1 MMIGVFAYKGRI
13 LLKTRQL
20 DRQFYY
26 QLLTLAAPILL
37 QNFIASS
44 LNMFDTL
51 MIGRLGENEVAAV
64 GVANQ
69 VFFLFNLIANG
80 AAAGC
85 SIFLSQFW
93 GGGDR
98 RSIHKVVGF
107 GLLMNLCIGLLF
119 TAAALAFPGPIVRL
133 FSDDEAV
140 VALGIDYLTLVALSY
155 AFTSV
160 SFLLAGAMRS
170 VGLAWPPMIISGGAV
185 LVNIALNWVFIFGH
199 FGAPAMG
206 VRGAA
211 LATLIAR
218 MIETAL
224 MLVFCFRPSSPLRG
238 RLRDTFSFTP
248 AFAGQVLMKTLPILL
263 NESFWAVGTMLYVR
277 AYGYIGTHAIAA
289 SQISNTVQNLFMVAC
304 FSLASS
310 SLVMIGNRIGGGRQ
324 DLAVVYSRR
333 FSWLALLVG
342 LILGATV
349 AISAPAI
356 LTLFNVSPQAA
367 DAAIAMLRIFSMVAP
382 IRVLNVV
389 LIVGVFRGGG
399 DAGFA
404 LAAEGVTM
412 WTIGVPLAF
421 LGAVTFQLPVEQV
434 VLLVTAE
441 EIVKCV
447 ISLIRLR
454 SNRWLHDVAG
464 QMKSQ
469 PEGE

>member
-1 MMIGVFAYKGRI
+1 M
-13 LLKTRQL
+13 
-20 DRQFYY
+20 
-26 QLLTLAAPILL
+26 L

-51 MIGRLGENEVAAV
+51 MIGQLGENEVAAV

-69 VFFLFNLIANG
+69 VFFLFNLVANG

-98 RSIHKVVGF
+98 RSVHKVVGL

-119 TAAALAFPGPIVRL
+119 TGAACAFPGPIIGL
-133 FSDDEAV
+133 FSDDQAV
-140 VALGIDYLTLVALSY
+140 ISLGIEYLLLAALSY

-170 VGLAWPPMIISGGAV
+170 VGKAWPPMIISAGAV
-185 LVNIALNWVFIFGH
+185 LVNIALNQVFIFGEL
-199 FGAPAMG
+199 GAPAMG

-218 MIETAL
+218 VVEMAL
-224 MLVFCFRPSSPLRG
+224 MLVFCFLPSSPLRG
-238 RLRDTFSFTP
+238 RLREYISFTP
-248 AFAGQVLMKTLPILL
+248 AFTGKVLLKTLPILL
-263 NESFWAVGTMLYVR
+263 NESCWAVGTMLYVR
-277 AYGYIGTHAIAA
+277 AYGHIGTHAIAA
-289 SQISNTVQNLFMVAC
+289 SQICNTVQNLFMVAC

-310 SLVMIGNRIGGGRQ
+310 SLVMIGNQIGAGRREQ
-324 DLAVVYSRR
+324 AVIYSRR
-333 FSWLALLVG
+333 FSKLALLVG
-342 LILGATV
+342 LILGIAV
-349 AISAPAI
+349 ALSAPAI
-356 LTLFNVSPQAA
+356 LTLFKVSEQAA
-367 DAAIAMLRIFSMVAP
+367 RAAVAMLRIFSLIAP

-399 DAGFA
+399 DAGFS
-404 LAAEGVTM
+404 LAAEGITM

-421 LGAVTFQLPVEQV
+421 LGAVTLRLPVEQV
-434 VLLVTAE
+434 VLLITLE

-447 ISLIRLR
+447 IALFRLR
-454 SNRWLHDVAG
+454 SNRWLHEVAIG
-464 QMKSQ
+464 MGEKSRA
-469 PEGE
+469 E

>member
-1 MMIGVFAYKGRI
+1 M
-13 LLKTRQL
+13 KTRLL
-20 DRQFYY
+20 DRLDRPFYR
-26 QLLTLAAPILL
+26 QLLVLAAPIML

-51 MIGRLGENEVAAV
+51 MIGQLGENEVAAV

-69 VFFLFNLIANG
+69 VFFLFNLVANG

-98 RSIHKVVGF
+98 RSVHKVVGL

-119 TAAALAFPGPIVRL
+119 TGAACAFPGPIIGL
-133 FSDDEAV
+133 FSDDQAV
-140 VALGIDYLTLVALSY
+140 ISLGIEYLLLAALSY

-170 VGLAWPPMIISGGAV
+170 VGKAWPPMIISAGAV
-185 LVNIALNWVFIFGH
+185 LVNIALNQVFIFGEL
-199 FGAPAMG
+199 GAPAMG

-218 MIETAL
+218 VVEMAL
-224 MLVFCFRPSSPLRG
+224 MLVFCFLPSSLLRG
-238 RLRDTFSFTP
+238 RLREYISFTP
-248 AFAGQVLMKTLPILL
+248 AFTGKVLLKTLPILL
-263 NESFWAVGTMLYVR
+263 NESCWAVGTMLYVR
-277 AYGYIGTHAIAA
+277 AYGHIGTHAIAA
-289 SQISNTVQNLFMVAC
+289 SQICNTVQNLFMVAC

-310 SLVMIGNRIGGGRQ
+310 SLVMIGNQIGAGRREQ
-324 DLAVVYSRR
+324 AVIYSRR
-333 FSWLALLVG
+333 FSKLALLVG
-342 LILGATV
+342 LILGIAV
-349 AISAPAI
+349 ALSAPAI
-356 LTLFNVSPQAA
+356 LTLFKVSEQAA
-367 DAAIAMLRIFSMVAP
+367 RAAVAMLRIFSLIAP

-399 DAGFA
+399 DAGFS
-404 LAAEGVTM
+404 LAAEGITM

-421 LGAVTFQLPVEQV
+421 LGAVTLRLPVEQV
-434 VLLVTAE
+434 VLLITLE

-447 ISLIRLR
+447 IALFRLR
-454 SNRWLHDVAG
+454 SNRWLHEVAIG
-464 QMKSQ
+464 MGEKSRA
-469 PEGE
+469 E

>member
-1 MMIGVFAYKGRI
+1 M
-13 LLKTRQL
+13 KTRLL
-20 DRQFYY
+20 DRLDRPFYR
-26 QLLTLAAPILL
+26 QLLVLAAPIML

-51 MIGRLGENEVAAV
+51 MIGQLGENEVAAV

-69 VFFLFNLIANG
+69 VFFLFNLVANG

-98 RSIHKVVGF
+98 RSVHKVVGL

-119 TAAALAFPGPIVRL
+119 TGAACAFPGPIIGL
-133 FSDDEAV
+133 FSDDQAV
-140 VALGIDYLTLVALSY
+140 ISLGIEYLLLAALSY

-170 VGLAWPPMIISGGAV
+170 VGKAWPPMIISAGAV
-185 LVNIALNWVFIFGH
+185 MVNIALNQVFIFGEL
-199 FGAPAMG
+199 GAPAMG

-218 MIETAL
+218 VVEMAL
-224 MLVFCFRPSSPLRG
+224 MLVFCFLPSSPLRG
-238 RLRDTFSFTP
+238 RLREYISFTP
-248 AFAGQVLMKTLPILL
+248 AFTGKVLLKTLPILL
-263 NESFWAVGTMLYVR
+263 NESCWAVGTMLYVR
-277 AYGYIGTHAIAA
+277 AYGHIGTHAIAA
-289 SQISNTVQNLFMVAC
+289 SQICNTVQNLFMVAC

-310 SLVMIGNRIGGGRQ
+310 SLVMIGNQIGAGRREQ
-324 DLAVVYSRR
+324 AVIYSRR
-333 FSWLALLVG
+333 FSKLALLVG
-342 LILGATV
+342 LILGIAV
-349 AISAPAI
+349 ALSAPAI
-356 LTLFNVSPQAA
+356 LTLFKVSEQAA
-367 DAAIAMLRIFSMVAP
+367 RAAVAMLRIFSLIAP

-389 LIVGVFRGGG
+389 LIVGVFP
-399 DAGFA
+399 GFS

-421 LGAVTFQLPVEQV
+421 LGAVTLRLPVEQV
-434 VLLVTAE
+434 VLLITLE

-447 ISLIRLR
+447 IALFRLR
-454 SNRWLHDVAG
+454 SNRWLHEVAIG
-464 QMKSQ
+464 MGEKSRA
-469 PEGE
+469 E

>member
-1 MMIGVFAYKGRI
+1 M
-13 LLKTRQL
+13 KTRLL
-20 DRQFYY
+20 DRLDRPFYR
-26 QLLTLAAPILL
+26 QLLVLAAPIML

-51 MIGRLGENEVAAV
+51 MIGQLGENEVAAV

-69 VFFLFNLIANG
+69 VFFLFNLVANG

-98 RSIHKVVGF
+98 RSVHKVVGL

-119 TAAALAFPGPIVRL
+119 TGAACAFPGPIIGL
-133 FSDDEAV
+133 FSDDQAV
-140 VALGIDYLTLVALSY
+140 ISLGIEYLLLAALSY

-170 VGLAWPPMIISGGAV
+170 VGKAWPPMIISAGAV
-185 LVNIALNWVFIFGH
+185 LVNIALNQVFIFGEL
-199 FGAPAMG
+199 GAPAMG

-218 MIETAL
+218 VVEMAL
-224 MLVFCFRPSSPLRG
+224 MLVFCFLPSSPLRG
-238 RLRDTFSFTP
+238 RLREYISFTP
-248 AFAGQVLMKTLPILL
+248 AFTGKVLLKTLPILL
-263 NESFWAVGTMLYVR
+263 NESCWAVGTMLYVR
-277 AYGYIGTHAIAA
+277 AYGHIGTHAIAA
-289 SQISNTVQNLFMVAC
+289 SQICNTVQNLFMVAC

-310 SLVMIGNRIGGGRQ
+310 SLVMIGNQIGAGRREQ
-324 DLAVVYSRR
+324 AVIYSRR
-333 FSWLALLVG
+333 FSKLALLVG
-342 LILGATV
+342 LILGIAV
-349 AISAPAI
+349 ALSAPAI
-356 LTLFNVSPQAA
+356 LTLFKVSERAA
-367 DAAIAMLRIFSMVAP
+367 RAAVAMLRIFSLIAP

-399 DAGFA
+399 DAGFS
-404 LAAEGVTM
+404 LAAEGITM

-421 LGAVTFQLPVEQV
+421 LGAVTLRLPVEQV
-434 VLLVTAE
+434 VLLITLE

-447 ISLIRLR
+447 IALFRLR
-454 SNRWLHDVAG
+454 SNRWLHEVAIG
-464 QMKSQ
+464 MGEKSRA
-469 PEGE
+469 E

>member
-1 MMIGVFAYKGRI
+1 M
-13 LLKTRQL
+13 KTRLL
-20 DRQFYY
+20 DRLDRPFYR
-26 QLLTLAAPILL
+26 QLLVLAAPIML

-51 MIGRLGENEVAAV
+51 MIGQLGENEVAAV

-69 VFFLFNLIANG
+69 VFFRFNLVANG

-98 RSIHKVVGF
+98 RSVHKVVGL
-107 GLLMNLCIGLLF
+107 GLMMNLCIGLLF
-119 TAAALAFPGPIVRL
+119 TGAACAFPGPIIGL
-133 FSDDEAV
+133 FSDDQAV
-140 VALGIDYLTLVALSY
+140 ISLGIEYLLLAALSY

-170 VGLAWPPMIISGGAV
+170 VGKAWPPMIISAGAV
-185 LVNIALNWVFIFGH
+185 LVNIALNQVFIFGEL
-199 FGAPAMG
+199 GAPAMG

-218 MIETAL
+218 VVEMAL
-224 MLVFCFRPSSPLRG
+224 MLVFCFLPSSPLRG
-238 RLRDTFSFTP
+238 RLREYISFTP
-248 AFAGQVLMKTLPILL
+248 AFTGKVLLKTLPILL
-263 NESFWAVGTMLYVR
+263 NESCWAVGTMLYVR
-277 AYGYIGTHAIAA
+277 AYGHIGTHAIAA
-289 SQISNTVQNLFMVAC
+289 SQICNTVQNLFMVAC

-310 SLVMIGNRIGGGRQ
+310 SLVMIGNQIGAGRREQ
-324 DLAVVYSRR
+324 AVIYSRR
-333 FSWLALLVG
+333 FSKLALLVG
-342 LILGATV
+342 LILGIAV
-349 AISAPAI
+349 ALSAPAI
-356 LTLFNVSPQAA
+356 LTLFKVSEQAA
-367 DAAIAMLRIFSMVAP
+367 RAAVAMLRIFSLIAP

-399 DAGFA
+399 DAGFS

-421 LGAVTFQLPVEQV
+421 LGAVTLRLPVEQV
-434 VLLVTAE
+434 VLLITLE

-447 ISLIRLR
+447 IALFRLR
-454 SNRWLHDVAG
+454 SNRWLHEVAIG
-464 QMKSQ
+464 MGEKSRA
-469 PEGE
+469 E

>member
-1 MMIGVFAYKGRI
+1 M
-13 LLKTRQL
+13 KTRLL
-20 DRQFYY
+20 DRLDRPFYR
-26 QLLTLAAPILL
+26 QLLVLAAPIML

-51 MIGRLGENEVAAV
+51 MIGQLGENEVAAV

-69 VFFLFNLIANG
+69 VFFLFNLVANG

-98 RSIHKVVGF
+98 RSVHKVVGL

-119 TAAALAFPGPIVRL
+119 TGAACAFPGPIIGL
-133 FSDDEAV
+133 FSDDQAV
-140 VALGIDYLTLVALSY
+140 ISLGIEYLLLAALSY

-170 VGLAWPPMIISGGAV
+170 VGKAWPPMIISAGAV
-185 LVNIALNWVFIFGH
+185 LVNIALNQVFIFGEL
-199 FGAPAMG
+199 GAPAMG

-218 MIETAL
+218 VVEMAL
-224 MLVFCFRPSSPLRG
+224 MLVFCFLPSSPLRG
-238 RLRDTFSFTP
+238 RLREYISFTP
-248 AFAGQVLMKTLPILL
+248 AFTGKVLLKTLPILL
-263 NESFWAVGTMLYVR
+263 NESCWAVGTMLYVR
-277 AYGYIGTHAIAA
+277 AYGHIGTHAIAA
-289 SQISNTVQNLFMVAC
+289 SQICNTVQNLFMVAC

-310 SLVMIGNRIGGGRQ
+310 SLVMVGNQIGAGRREQ
-324 DLAVVYSRR
+324 AVIYSRR
-333 FSWLALLVG
+333 FSKLALLVG
-342 LILGATV
+342 LILGIAV
-349 AISAPAI
+349 ALSAPAI
-356 LTLFNVSPQAA
+356 LTLFKVSEQAA
-367 DAAIAMLRIFSMVAP
+367 RAAVAMLRIFSLIAP

-399 DAGFA
+399 DAGFS

-412 WTIGVPLAF
+412 STIGVPLAF
-421 LGAVTFQLPVEQV
+421 LGAVTLRLPVEQV
-434 VLLVTAE
+434 VLLITLE

-447 ISLIRLR
+447 IALFRLR
-454 SNRWLHDVAG
+454 SNRWLHEVAIG
-464 QMKSQ
+464 MGEKSRA
-469 PEGE
+469 E

>member
-1 MMIGVFAYKGRI
+1 M
-13 LLKTRQL
+13 
-20 DRQFYY
+20 
-26 QLLTLAAPILL
+26 L

-51 MIGRLGENEVAAV
+51 MIGQLGENEVAAV

-69 VFFLFNLIANG
+69 VFFLFNLVANG

-98 RSIHKVVGF
+98 RSVHKVVGL

-119 TAAALAFPGPIVRL
+119 TGAACAFPGPIIGL
-133 FSDDEAV
+133 FSDDQAV
-140 VALGIDYLTLVALSY
+140 ISLGIEYLLLAALSY

-170 VGLAWPPMIISGGAV
+170 VGKAWPPMIISAGAV
-185 LVNIALNWVFIFGH
+185 LVNIALNQVFIFGEL
-199 FGAPAMG
+199 GAPAMG

-218 MIETAL
+218 VVEMAL
-224 MLVFCFRPSSPLRG
+224 MLVFCFLPSSPLRG
-238 RLRDTFSFTP
+238 RLREYISFTP
-248 AFAGQVLMKTLPILL
+248 AFTGKVLLKTLPILL
-263 NESFWAVGTMLYVR
+263 NESCWAVGTMLYVR
-277 AYGYIGTHAIAA
+277 AYGHIGTHAIAA
-289 SQISNTVQNLFMVAC
+289 SQICNTVQNLFMVAC

-310 SLVMIGNRIGGGRQ
+310 SLVMIGNQIGAGRREQ
-324 DLAVVYSRR
+324 AVIYSRR
-333 FSWLALLVG
+333 FSKLALLVG
-342 LILGATV
+342 LILGIAV
-349 AISAPAI
+349 ALSAPAI
-356 LTLFNVSPQAA
+356 LTLFKVSEQAA
-367 DAAIAMLRIFSMVAP
+367 RAAVAMLWIFSLIAP

-399 DAGFA
+399 DAGFS

-421 LGAVTFQLPVEQV
+421 LGAVTLRLPVEQV
-434 VLLVTAE
+434 VLLITLE

-447 ISLIRLR
+447 IALFRLR
-454 SNRWLHDVAG
+454 SNRWLHEVAIG
-464 QMKSQ
+464 MGEKSRA
-469 PEGE
+469 E

>member
-1 MMIGVFAYKGRI
+1 M
-13 LLKTRQL
+13 
-20 DRQFYY
+20 
-26 QLLTLAAPILL
+26 L

-51 MIGRLGENEVAAV
+51 MIGQLGENEVAAV

-69 VFFLFNLIANG
+69 VFFLFNLVANG

-98 RSIHKVVGF
+98 RSVHKVVGL
-107 GLLMNLCIGLLF
+107 GLMMNLCIGLLF
-119 TAAALAFPGPIVRL
+119 TGAACAFPGPIIGL
-133 FSDDEAV
+133 FSDDQAV
-140 VALGIDYLTLVALSY
+140 ISLGIEYLLLAALSY

-170 VGLAWPPMIISGGAV
+170 VGKAWPPMIISAGAV
-185 LVNIALNWVFIFGH
+185 LVNIALNQVFIFGEL
-199 FGAPAMG
+199 GAPAMG

-218 MIETAL
+218 VVEMAL
-224 MLVFCFRPSSPLRG
+224 MLVFCFLPSSPLRG
-238 RLRDTFSFTP
+238 RLREYISFTP
-248 AFAGQVLMKTLPILL
+248 AFTGKVLLKTLPILL
-263 NESFWAVGTMLYVR
+263 NESCWAVGTMLYVR
-277 AYGYIGTHAIAA
+277 AYGHIGTHAIAA

-310 SLVMIGNRIGGGRQ
+310 SLVMIGNRIGAGRQ

-342 LILGATV
+342 LILGAAV

-399 DAGFA
+399 DAGFS

-421 LGAVTFQLPVEQV
+421 LGAVTLRLPVEQV
-434 VLLVTAE
+434 VLLITLE

-447 ISLIRLR
+447 IALFRLR
-454 SNRWLHDVAG
+454 SNRWLHEVAIG
-464 QMKSQ
+464 MGEKSRA
-469 PEGE
+469 E

>member
-1 MMIGVFAYKGRI
+1 M
-13 LLKTRQL
+13 
-20 DRQFYY
+20 
-26 QLLTLAAPILL
+26 L

-51 MIGRLGENEVAAV
+51 MIGQLGENEVAAV

-69 VFFLFNLIANG
+69 VFFLFNLVANG

-98 RSIHKVVGF
+98 RSVHKVVGL

-119 TAAALAFPGPIVRL
+119 TGAACAFPGPIIGL
-133 FSDDEAV
+133 FSDDQAV
-140 VALGIDYLTLVALSY
+140 ISLGIEYLLLAALSY

-170 VGLAWPPMIISGGAV
+170 VGKAWPPMIISAGAV
-185 LVNIALNWVFIFGH
+185 LVNIALNQVFIFGEL
-199 FGAPAMG
+199 GAPAMG

-218 MIETAL
+218 VVEMAL
-224 MLVFCFRPSSPLRG
+224 MLVFCFLPSSPLRG
-238 RLRDTFSFTP
+238 RLREYISFTP
-248 AFAGQVLMKTLPILL
+248 AFTGKVLLKTLPILL
-263 NESFWAVGTMLYVR
+263 NESCWAVGTMLYVR
-277 AYGYIGTHAIAA
+277 AYGHIGTHAIAA
-289 SQISNTVQNLFMVAC
+289 SQICNTVQNLFMVAC

-310 SLVMIGNRIGGGRQ
+310 SLVMIGNQIGAGRREQ
-324 DLAVVYSRR
+324 AVIYSRR
-333 FSWLALLVG
+333 FSKLALLVG
-342 LILGATV
+342 LILGIAV
-349 AISAPAI
+349 ALSAPAI
-356 LTLFNVSPQAA
+356 LTLFKVSEQAA
-367 DAAIAMLRIFSMVAP
+367 RAAVAMLRIFSLIAP

-399 DAGFA
+399 DAGFS

-421 LGAVTFQLPVEQV
+421 LGAVTLRLPVEQV
-434 VLLVTAE
+434 VLLITLE

-447 ISLIRLR
+447 IALFRLR
-454 SNRWLHDVAG
+454 SNRWLHEVAIG
-464 QMKSQ
+464 MGEKSRA
-469 PEGE
+469 E

>member
-1 MMIGVFAYKGRI
+1 M
-13 LLKTRQL
+13 
-20 DRQFYY
+20 
-26 QLLTLAAPILL
+26 L

-51 MIGRLGENEVAAV
+51 MIGQLGENEVAAV

-69 VFFLFNLIANG
+69 VFFLLDLVANG

-98 RSIHKVVGF
+98 RSVHKVVGL
-107 GLLMNLCIGLLF
+107 GLMMNLCIGLLF
-119 TAAALAFPGPIVRL
+119 TGAACAFPGPIIGL
-133 FSDDEAV
+133 FSDDQAV
-140 VALGIDYLTLVALSY
+140 ISLGIEYLLLAALSY

-170 VGLAWPPMIISGGAV
+170 VGKAWPPMIISAGAV
-185 LVNIALNWVFIFGH
+185 LVNIALNQVFIFGEL
-199 FGAPAMG
+199 GAPAMG

-218 MIETAL
+218 VVEMAL
-224 MLVFCFRPSSPLRG
+224 MLVFCFLPSSPLRG
-238 RLRDTFSFTP
+238 RLREYISFTP
-248 AFAGQVLMKTLPILL
+248 AFTGKVLLKTLPILL
-263 NESFWAVGTMLYVR
+263 NESCWAVGTMLYVR
-277 AYGYIGTHAIAA
+277 AYGHIGTHAIAA
-289 SQISNTVQNLFMVAC
+289 SQICNTVQNLFMVAC

-310 SLVMIGNRIGGGRQ
+310 SLVMIGNQIGAGRREQ
-324 DLAVVYSRR
+324 AVIYSRR
-333 FSWLALLVG
+333 FSKLALLVG
-342 LILGATV
+342 LILGIAV
-349 AISAPAI
+349 ALSAPAI
-356 LTLFNVSPQAA
+356 LTLFKVSEQAA
-367 DAAIAMLRIFSMVAP
+367 RAAVAMLRIFSLIAP

-399 DAGFA
+399 DAGFS

-421 LGAVTFQLPVEQV
+421 LGAVTLRLPVEQV
-434 VLLVTAE
+434 VLLITLE

-447 ISLIRLR
+447 IALFRLR
-454 SNRWLHDVAG
+454 SNRWLHEVAIG
-464 QMKSQ
+464 MGEKSRA
-469 PEGE
+469 E

>member
-1 MMIGVFAYKGRI
+1 M
-13 LLKTRQL
+13 KTRLL
-20 DRQFYY
+20 DRLDRPFYR
-26 QLLTLAAPILL
+26 QLLVLAAPIML

-51 MIGRLGENEVAAV
+51 MIGQLGENEVAAV

-69 VFFLFNLIANG
+69 VFFLFNLVANG

-98 RSIHKVVGF
+98 RSVHKVVGL

-119 TAAALAFPGPIVRL
+119 TGAACAFPGPIIGL
-133 FSDDEAV
+133 FSDDQAV
-140 VALGIDYLTLVALSY
+140 ISLGIEYLLLAALSY

-170 VGLAWPPMIISGGAV
+170 VGKAWPPMIISAGAV
-185 LVNIALNWVFIFGH
+185 LVNIALNQVFIFGEL
-199 FGAPAMG
+199 GAPAMG

-218 MIETAL
+218 VVEMAL
-224 MLVFCFRPSSPLRG
+224 MLVFCFLPSSPLRG
-238 RLRDTFSFTP
+238 RLREYISFTP
-248 AFAGQVLMKTLPILL
+248 AFTGKVLLKTLPILL
-263 NESFWAVGTMLYVR
+263 NESCWAVGTMLYVR
-277 AYGYIGTHAIAA
+277 AYGHIGTHAIAA
-289 SQISNTVQNLFMVAC
+289 SQICNTVQNLFMVAC

-310 SLVMIGNRIGGGRQ
+310 SLVMIGNQIGAGRREQ
-324 DLAVVYSRR
+324 AVIYSRR
-333 FSWLALLVG
+333 FSKLALLVG
-342 LILGATV
+342 LILGIAV
-349 AISAPAI
+349 ALSAPAI
-356 LTLFNVSPQAA
+356 LTLFKVSEQAA
-367 DAAIAMLRIFSMVAP
+367 RAAVAMLRIFSLIAP

-399 DAGFA
+399 DAGFS
-404 LAAEGVTM
+404 LAAEGITM

-421 LGAVTFQLPVEQV
+421 LGAVTLRLPVEQV
-434 VLLVTAE
+434 VLLITLE

-447 ISLIRLR
+447 IALFRLR
-454 SNRWLHDVAG
+454 SNRWLHEVAIG
-464 QMKSQ
+464 MGEKSRA
-469 PEGE
+469 E

>member
-1 MMIGVFAYKGRI
+1 M
-13 LLKTRQL
+13 KTRLL
-20 DRQFYY
+20 DRLDRPFYR
-26 QLLTLAAPILL
+26 QLLVLAAPIML

-51 MIGRLGENEVAAV
+51 MIGQLGENEVAAV

-69 VFFLFNLIANG
+69 VFFLFNLVANG

-98 RSIHKVVGF
+98 RSVHKVVGL
-107 GLLMNLCIGLLF
+107 GLMMNLCIGLLF
-119 TAAALAFPGPIVRL
+119 TGAACAFPGPIIGL
-133 FSDDEAV
+133 FSDDQAV
-140 VALGIDYLTLVALSY
+140 ISLGIEYLLLAALSY

-170 VGLAWPPMIISGGAV
+170 VGKAWPPMIISAGAV
-185 LVNIALNWVFIFGH
+185 LVNIALNQVFIFGEL
-199 FGAPAMG
+199 GAPAMG

-218 MIETAL
+218 VVEMAL
-224 MLVFCFRPSSPLRG
+224 MLVFCFLPSSPLRG
-238 RLRDTFSFTP
+238 RLREYISFTP
-248 AFAGQVLMKTLPILL
+248 AFTGKVLLKTLPILL
-263 NESFWAVGTMLYVR
+263 NESCWAVGTMLYVR
-277 AYGYIGTHAIAA
+277 AYGHIGTHAIAA
-289 SQISNTVQNLFMVAC
+289 SQICNTVQNLFMVAC

-310 SLVMIGNRIGGGRQ
+310 SLVMIGNQIGAGRREQ
-324 DLAVVYSRR
+324 AMIYSRR
-333 FSWLALLVG
+333 FSKLALLVG
-342 LILGATV
+342 LILGIAV
-349 AISAPAI
+349 ALSAPAI
-356 LTLFNVSPQAA
+356 LTLFKVSEQAA
-367 DAAIAMLRIFSMVAP
+367 RAAVAMLRIFSLIAP

-399 DAGFA
+399 DAGFS

-421 LGAVTFQLPVEQV
+421 LGAVTLRLPVEQV
-434 VLLVTAE
+434 VLLITLE

-447 ISLIRLR
+447 IALFRLR
-454 SNRWLHDVAG
+454 SNRWLHEVAIG
-464 QMKSQ
+464 MGEKSRA
-469 PEGE
+469 E

>member
-1 MMIGVFAYKGRI
+1 M
-13 LLKTRQL
+13 
-20 DRQFYY
+20 
-26 QLLTLAAPILL
+26 L

-51 MIGRLGENEVAAV
+51 MIGQLGENEVAAV

-69 VFFLFNLIANG
+69 VFFLFNLVANG

-98 RSIHKVVGF
+98 RSVHKVVGL
-107 GLLMNLCIGLLF
+107 GLMMNLCIGLLF
-119 TAAALAFPGPIVRL
+119 TGAACAFPGPIIGL
-133 FSDDEAV
+133 FSDDQAV
-140 VALGIDYLTLVALSY
+140 ISLGIEYLLLAALSY

-170 VGLAWPPMIISGGAV
+170 VGKAWPPMIISAGAV
-185 LVNIALNWVFIFGH
+185 LVNIALNQVFIFGEL
-199 FGAPAMG
+199 GAPAMG

-218 MIETAL
+218 VVEMAL
-224 MLVFCFRPSSPLRG
+224 MLVFCFLPSSPLRG
-238 RLRDTFSFTP
+238 RLREYISFTP
-248 AFAGQVLMKTLPILL
+248 AFTGKVLLKTLPILL
-263 NESFWAVGTMLYVR
+263 NESCWAVGTMLYVR
-277 AYGYIGTHAIAA
+277 AYGHIGTHAIAA
-289 SQISNTVQNLFMVAC
+289 SQICNTVQNLFMVAC

-310 SLVMIGNRIGGGRQ
+310 SLVMIGNQIGAGRREQ
-324 DLAVVYSRR
+324 AMIYSRR
-333 FSWLALLVG
+333 FSKLALLVG
-342 LILGATV
+342 LILGIAV
-349 AISAPAI
+349 ALSAPAI
-356 LTLFNVSPQAA
+356 LTLFKVSEQAA
-367 DAAIAMLRIFSMVAP
+367 RAAVAMLRIFSLIAP

-399 DAGFA
+399 DAGFS

-421 LGAVTFQLPVEQV
+421 LGAVTLRLPVEQV
-434 VLLVTAE
+434 VLLITLE

-447 ISLIRLR
+447 IALFRLR
-454 SNRWLHDVAG
+454 SNRWLHEVAIG
-464 QMKSQ
+464 MGEKSRA
-469 PEGE
+469 E

>member
-1 MMIGVFAYKGRI
+1 M
-13 LLKTRQL
+13 
-20 DRQFYY
+20 
-26 QLLTLAAPILL
+26 L

-51 MIGRLGENEVAAV
+51 MIGQLGENEVAAV

-69 VFFLFNLIANG
+69 VFFLFNLVANG

-98 RSIHKVVGF
+98 RSVHKVVGL

-119 TAAALAFPGPIVRL
+119 TGAACAFPGPIIGL
-133 FSDDEAV
+133 FSDDQAV
-140 VALGIDYLTLVALSY
+140 ISLGIEYLLLAALSY

-170 VGLAWPPMIISGGAV
+170 VGKAWPPMIISAGAV
-185 LVNIALNWVFIFGH
+185 LVNIALNQVFIFGEL
-199 FGAPAMG
+199 GAPAMG

-218 MIETAL
+218 VVEMAL
-224 MLVFCFRPSSPLRG
+224 MLVICFLPSSPLRG
-238 RLRDTFSFTP
+238 RLREYISFTP
-248 AFAGQVLMKTLPILL
+248 AFTGKVLLKTLPILL
-263 NESFWAVGTMLYVR
+263 NESCWAVGTMLYVR
-277 AYGYIGTHAIAA
+277 AYGHIGTHAIAA
-289 SQISNTVQNLFMVAC
+289 SQICNTVQNLFMVAC

-310 SLVMIGNRIGGGRQ
+310 SLVMIGNQIGAGRREQ
-324 DLAVVYSRR
+324 AVIYSRR
-333 FSWLALLVG
+333 FSKLALLVG
-342 LILGATV
+342 LILGIAV
-349 AISAPAI
+349 ALSAPAI
-356 LTLFNVSPQAA
+356 LTLFKVSEQAA
-367 DAAIAMLRIFSMVAP
+367 RAAVAMLRIFSLIAP

-399 DAGFA
+399 DAGFS

-421 LGAVTFQLPVEQV
+421 LGAVTLRLPVEQV
-434 VLLVTAE
+434 VLLITLE

-447 ISLIRLR
+447 IALFRLR
-454 SNRWLHDVAG
+454 SNRWLHEVAIG
-464 QMKSQ
+464 MGEKSRA
-469 PEGE
+469 E

>member
-1 MMIGVFAYKGRI
+1 M
-13 LLKTRQL
+13 KTRLL
-20 DRQFYY
+20 DRLDRPFYR
-26 QLLTLAAPILL
+26 QLLVLAAPIML

-51 MIGRLGENEVAAV
+51 MIGQLGENEVAAV

-69 VFFLFNLIANG
+69 VFFLFNLVANG

-98 RSIHKVVGF
+98 RSVHKVVGL

-119 TAAALAFPGPIVRL
+119 TGAACAFPGPIIGL
-133 FSDDEAV
+133 FSDDQAV
-140 VALGIDYLTLVALSY
+140 ISLGIEYLLLAALSY

-170 VGLAWPPMIISGGAV
+170 VGKAWPPMIISAGAV
-185 LVNIALNWVFIFGH
+185 LVNIALNQVFIFGEL
-199 FGAPAMG
+199 GAPAMG

-218 MIETAL
+218 VVEMAL
-224 MLVFCFRPSSPLRG
+224 MLVFCFLPSSPLRG
-238 RLRDTFSFTP
+238 RLREYISFTP
-248 AFAGQVLMKTLPILL
+248 AFTGKVLLKTLPILL
-263 NESFWAVGTMLYVR
+263 NESCWAVGTMLYVR
-277 AYGYIGTHAIAA
+277 AYGHIGTHAIAA
-289 SQISNTVQNLFMVAC
+289 SQICNTVQNLFMVAC

-310 SLVMIGNRIGGGRQ
+310 SLVMIGNQIGAGRREQ
-324 DLAVVYSRR
+324 AVIYSRR
-333 FSWLALLVG
+333 FSKLALLVG
-342 LILGATV
+342 LILGIAV
-349 AISAPAI
+349 ALSAPAI
-356 LTLFNVSPQAA
+356 LTLFKVSEQAA
-367 DAAIAMLRIFSMVAP
+367 RAAVAMLRIFSLIAP

-399 DAGFA
+399 DAGFS

-421 LGAVTFQLPVEQV
+421 LGAVTLRLPVEQV
-434 VLLVTAE
+434 VLLITLE

-447 ISLIRLR
+447 IALFRLR
-454 SNRWLHDVAG
+454 SNRWLHEVAIG
-464 QMKSQ
+464 MGEKSRA
-469 PEGE
+469 E

>member
-1 MMIGVFAYKGRI
+1 M
-13 LLKTRQL
+13 
-20 DRQFYY
+20 
-26 QLLTLAAPILL
+26 L

-51 MIGRLGENEVAAV
+51 MIGQLGENEVAAV

-69 VFFLFNLIANG
+69 VFFRFNLVANG

-98 RSIHKVVGF
+98 RSVHKVVGL
-107 GLLMNLCIGLLF
+107 GLMMNLCIGLLF
-119 TAAALAFPGPIVRL
+119 TGAACAFPGPIIGL
-133 FSDDEAV
+133 FSDDQAV
-140 VALGIDYLTLVALSY
+140 ISLGIEYLLLAALSY

-170 VGLAWPPMIISGGAV
+170 VGKAWPPMIISAGAV
-185 LVNIALNWVFIFGH
+185 LVNIALNQVFIFGEL
-199 FGAPAMG
+199 GAPAMG

-218 MIETAL
+218 VVEMAL
-224 MLVFCFRPSSPLRG
+224 MLVFCFLPSSPLRG
-238 RLRDTFSFTP
+238 RLREYISFTP
-248 AFAGQVLMKTLPILL
+248 AFTGKVLLKTLPILL
-263 NESFWAVGTMLYVR
+263 NESCWAVGTMLYVR
-277 AYGYIGTHAIAA
+277 AYGHIGTHAIAA
-289 SQISNTVQNLFMVAC
+289 SQICNTVQNLFMVAC

-310 SLVMIGNRIGGGRQ
+310 SLVMIGNQIGAGRREQ
-324 DLAVVYSRR
+324 AVIYSRR
-333 FSWLALLVG
+333 FSKLALLVG
-342 LILGATV
+342 LILGIAV
-349 AISAPAI
+349 ALSAPAI
-356 LTLFNVSPQAA
+356 LTLFKVSEQAA
-367 DAAIAMLRIFSMVAP
+367 RAAVAMLRIFSLIAP

-399 DAGFA
+399 DAGFS

-421 LGAVTFQLPVEQV
+421 LGAVTLRLPVEQV
-434 VLLVTAE
+434 VLLITLE

-447 ISLIRLR
+447 IALFRLR
-454 SNRWLHDVAG
+454 SNRWLHEVAIG
-464 QMKSQ
+464 MGEKSRA
-469 PEGE
+469 E

>member
-1 MMIGVFAYKGRI
+1 M
-13 LLKTRQL
+13 
-20 DRQFYY
+20 
-26 QLLTLAAPILL
+26 L

-51 MIGRLGENEVAAV
+51 MIGQLGENEVAAV

-69 VFFLFNLIANG
+69 VFFLFNLVANG

-98 RSIHKVVGF
+98 RSVHKVVGL
-107 GLLMNLCIGLLF
+107 GLMMNLCIGLLF
-119 TAAALAFPGPIVRL
+119 TGAACAFPGPIIGL
-133 FSDDEAV
+133 FSDDQAV
-140 VALGIDYLTLVALSY
+140 ISLGIEYLLLAALSY

-170 VGLAWPPMIISGGAV
+170 VGKAWPPMIISAGAV
-185 LVNIALNWVFIFGH
+185 LVNIALNQVFIFGEL
-199 FGAPAMG
+199 GAPAMG

-218 MIETAL
+218 VVEMAL
-224 MLVFCFRPSSPLRG
+224 MLVFCFLPSSPLRG
-238 RLRDTFSFTP
+238 RLREYISFTP
-248 AFAGQVLMKTLPILL
+248 AFTRKVLLKTLPILL
-263 NESFWAVGTMLYVR
+263 NESCWAVGTMLYVR
-277 AYGYIGTHAIAA
+277 AYGHIGTHAIAA
-289 SQISNTVQNLFMVAC
+289 SQICNTVQNLFMVAC

-310 SLVMIGNRIGGGRQ
+310 SLVMIGNQIGAGRREQ
-324 DLAVVYSRR
+324 AVIYSRR
-333 FSWLALLVG
+333 FSKLALLVG
-342 LILGATV
+342 LILGIAV
-349 AISAPAI
+349 ALSAPAI
-356 LTLFNVSPQAA
+356 LTLFKVSEQAA
-367 DAAIAMLRIFSMVAP
+367 RAAVAMLRIFSLIAP

-399 DAGFA
+399 DAGFS

-421 LGAVTFQLPVEQV
+421 LGAVTLRLPVEQV
-434 VLLVTAE
+434 VLLITLE

-447 ISLIRLR
+447 IALFRLR
-454 SNRWLHDVAG
+454 SNRWLHEVAIG
-464 QMKSQ
+464 MGEKSRA
-469 PEGE
+469 E

>member
-1 MMIGVFAYKGRI
+1 M
-13 LLKTRQL
+13 
-20 DRQFYY
+20 
-26 QLLTLAAPILL
+26 L

-51 MIGRLGENEVAAV
+51 MIGQLGENEVAAV

-69 VFFLFNLIANG
+69 VFFLFNLVANG

-98 RSIHKVVGF
+98 RSVHKVVGL

-119 TAAALAFPGPIVRL
+119 TGAACAFPGPIIGL
-133 FSDDEAV
+133 FSDDQAV
-140 VALGIDYLTLVALSY
+140 ISLGIEYLLLAALSY

-170 VGLAWPPMIISGGAV
+170 VGKAWPPMIISAGAV
-185 LVNIALNWVFIFGH
+185 LVNIALNQVFIFGEL
-199 FGAPAMG
+199 GAPAMG

-218 MIETAL
+218 VVEMAL
-224 MLVFCFRPSSPLRG
+224 MLVFCFLPSSPLRG
-238 RLRDTFSFTP
+238 RLREYISFTP
-248 AFAGQVLMKTLPILL
+248 AFTGKVLLKTLPIQL
-263 NESFWAVGTMLYVR
+263 NESCWAVGTMLYVR
-277 AYGYIGTHAIAA
+277 AYGHIGTHAIAA
-289 SQISNTVQNLFMVAC
+289 SQICNTVQNLFMVAC

-310 SLVMIGNRIGGGRQ
+310 SLVMIGNQIGAGRREQ
-324 DLAVVYSRR
+324 AVIYSRR
-333 FSWLALLVG
+333 FSKLALLVG
-342 LILGATV
+342 LILGIAV
-349 AISAPAI
+349 ALSAPAI
-356 LTLFNVSPQAA
+356 LTLFKVSEQAA
-367 DAAIAMLRIFSMVAP
+367 RAAVAMLRIFSLIAP

-399 DAGFA
+399 DAGFS
-404 LAAEGVTM
+404 LAAEGITM

-421 LGAVTFQLPVEQV
+421 LGAVTLRLPVEQV
-434 VLLVTAE
+434 VLLITLE

-447 ISLIRLR
+447 IALFRLR
-454 SNRWLHDVAG
+454 SNRWLHEVAIG
-464 QMKSQ
+464 MGEKSRA
-469 PEGE
+469 E

>member
-1 MMIGVFAYKGRI
+1 M
-13 LLKTRQL
+13 KTRLL
-20 DRQFYY
+20 DRLDRPFYR
-26 QLLTLAAPILL
+26 QLLVLAAPIML

-51 MIGRLGENEVAAV
+51 MIGQLGENEVAAV

-69 VFFLFNLIANG
+69 VFFLFNLVANG

-98 RSIHKVVGF
+98 RSVHKVVGL
-107 GLLMNLCIGLLF
+107 GLMMNLCIGLLF
-119 TAAALAFPGPIVRL
+119 TGAACAFPGPIIGL
-133 FSDDEAV
+133 FSDDQAV
-140 VALGIDYLTLVALSY
+140 ISLGIEYLLLAALSY

-170 VGLAWPPMIISGGAV
+170 VGKAWPPMIISAGAV
-185 LVNIALNWVFIFGH
+185 LVNIALNQVFIFGEL
-199 FGAPAMG
+199 GAPAMG

-218 MIETAL
+218 VVEMAL
-224 MLVFCFRPSSPLRG
+224 MLVFCFLPSSPLRG
-238 RLRDTFSFTP
+238 RLREYISFTP
-248 AFAGQVLMKTLPILL
+248 AFTGKVLLKTLPILL
-263 NESFWAVGTMLYVR
+263 NESCWAVGTMLYVR
-277 AYGYIGTHAIAA
+277 AYGHIGTHAIAA
-289 SQISNTVQNLFMVAC
+289 SQICNTVQNLFMVAC

-310 SLVMIGNRIGGGRQ
+310 SLVMIGNQIGAGRREQ
-324 DLAVVYSRR
+324 AVIYSRR
-333 FSWLALLVG
+333 FSKLALLVG
-342 LILGATV
+342 LILGIAV
-349 AISAPAI
+349 ALSAPAI
-356 LTLFNVSPQAA
+356 LTLFKVSEQAA
-367 DAAIAMLRIFSMVAP
+367 RAAVAMLRIFSLIAP

-421 LGAVTFQLPVEQV
+421 LGAVTLRLPVEQV
-434 VLLVTAE
+434 VLLITLE

-447 ISLIRLR
+447 IALFRLR
-454 SNRWLHDVAG
+454 SNRWLHEVAIG
-464 QMKSQ
+464 MGEKSRA
-469 PEGE
+469 E

>member
-1 MMIGVFAYKGRI
+1 M
-13 LLKTRQL
+13 KTRLL
-20 DRQFYY
+20 DRLDRPFYR
-26 QLLTLAAPILL
+26 QLLVLAAPIML

-51 MIGRLGENEVAAV
+51 MIGQLGENEVAAV

-69 VFFLFNLIANG
+69 VFFLFNLVANG

-98 RSIHKVVGF
+98 RSVHKVVGL
-107 GLLMNLCIGLLF
+107 GLMMNLCIGLLF
-119 TAAALAFPGPIVRL
+119 TGAACAFPGPIIGL
-133 FSDDEAV
+133 FSDDQAV
-140 VALGIDYLTLVALSY
+140 ISLGIEYLLLAALSY

-170 VGLAWPPMIISGGAV
+170 VGKAWPPMIISAGAV
-185 LVNIALNWVFIFGH
+185 LVNIALNQVFIFGEL
-199 FGAPAMG
+199 GAPAMG

-218 MIETAL
+218 VVEMAL
-224 MLVFCFRPSSPLRG
+224 MLVFCFLPSSPLRG
-238 RLRDTFSFTP
+238 RLREYISFTP
-248 AFAGQVLMKTLPILL
+248 AFTGKVLLKTLPILL
-263 NESFWAVGTMLYVR
+263 NESCWAVGTMLYVR
-277 AYGYIGTHAIAA
+277 AYGHIGTHAIAA
-289 SQISNTVQNLFMVAC
+289 SQICNTVQNLFMVAC

-310 SLVMIGNRIGGGRQ
+310 SLVMIGNQIGAGRREQ
-324 DLAVVYSRR
+324 AVIYSRR
-333 FSWLALLVG
+333 FSKLALLVG
-342 LILGATV
+342 LILGIAV
-349 AISAPAI
+349 ALSAPAI
-356 LTLFNVSPQAA
+356 LTLFKVSEQAA
-367 DAAIAMLRIFSMVAP
+367 RAAVAMLRIFSLIAP

-399 DAGFA
+399 DAGFS

-421 LGAVTFQLPVEQV
+421 LGAVTLRLPVEQV
-434 VLLVTAE
+434 VLLITLE

-447 ISLIRLR
+447 IALFRLR
-454 SNRWLHDVAG
+454 SNRWLHEVAIG
-464 QMKSQ
+464 MGEKSRA
-469 PEGE
+469 E

>member
-1 MMIGVFAYKGRI
+1 M
-13 LLKTRQL
+13 
-20 DRQFYY
+20 
-26 QLLTLAAPILL
+26 L

-51 MIGRLGENEVAAV
+51 MIGQLGENEVAAV

-69 VFFLFNLIANG
+69 VFFLFNLVANG

-98 RSIHKVVGF
+98 RSVHKVVGL

-119 TAAALAFPGPIVRL
+119 TGAACAFPGPIIGL
-133 FSDDEAV
+133 FSDDQAV
-140 VALGIDYLTLVALSY
+140 ISLGIEYLLLAALSY

-170 VGLAWPPMIISGGAV
+170 VGKAWPPMIISAGAV
-185 LVNIALNWVFIFGH
+185 LVNIALNQVFIFGEL
-199 FGAPAMG
+199 GAPAMG

-218 MIETAL
+218 VVEMAL
-224 MLVFCFRPSSPLRG
+224 MLVFCFLPSSLLRG
-238 RLRDTFSFTP
+238 RLREYISFTP
-248 AFAGQVLMKTLPILL
+248 AFTGKVLLKTLPILL
-263 NESFWAVGTMLYVR
+263 NESCWAVGTMLYVR
-277 AYGYIGTHAIAA
+277 AYGHIGTHAIAA
-289 SQISNTVQNLFMVAC
+289 SQICNTVQNLFMVAC

-310 SLVMIGNRIGGGRQ
+310 SLVMIGNQIGAGRREQ
-324 DLAVVYSRR
+324 AVIYSRR
-333 FSWLALLVG
+333 FSKLALLVG
-342 LILGATV
+342 LILGIAV
-349 AISAPAI
+349 ALSAPAI
-356 LTLFNVSPQAA
+356 LTLFKVSEQAA
-367 DAAIAMLRIFSMVAP
+367 RAAVAMLRIFSLIAP

-399 DAGFA
+399 DAGFS
-404 LAAEGVTM
+404 LAAEGITM

-421 LGAVTFQLPVEQV
+421 LGAVTLRLPVEQV
-434 VLLVTAE
+434 VLLVTLE

-447 ISLIRLR
+447 IALFRLR
-454 SNRWLHDVAG
+454 SNRWLHEVAIG
-464 QMKSQ
+464 MGEKSRA
-469 PEGE
+469 E

>member
-1 MMIGVFAYKGRI
+1 M
-13 LLKTRQL
+13 KTRLL
-20 DRQFYY
+20 DRLDRPFYR
-26 QLLTLAAPILL
+26 QLLVLAAPIML

-51 MIGRLGENEVAAV
+51 MIGQLGENEVAAV

-69 VFFLFNLIANG
+69 VFFLFNLVANG

-98 RSIHKVVGF
+98 RSVHKVVGL

-119 TAAALAFPGPIVRL
+119 TGAACAFPGPIIGL
-133 FSDDEAV
+133 FSDDQAV
-140 VALGIDYLTLVALSY
+140 ISLGIEYLLLAALSY

-170 VGLAWPPMIISGGAV
+170 VGKAWPPMIISAGAV
-185 LVNIALNWVFIFGH
+185 LVNIALNQVFIFGEL
-199 FGAPAMG
+199 GAPAMG

-218 MIETAL
+218 VVEMAL
-224 MLVFCFRPSSPLRG
+224 MLVFCFLPSSPLRG
-238 RLRDTFSFTP
+238 RLREYISFTP
-248 AFAGQVLMKTLPILL
+248 AFTGKVLLKTLPILL
-263 NESFWAVGTMLYVR
+263 NESCWAVGTMLYVR
-277 AYGYIGTHAIAA
+277 AYGHIGTHAIAA
-289 SQISNTVQNLFMVAC
+289 SQICNTVQNLFMVAC

-310 SLVMIGNRIGGGRQ
+310 SLVMIGNQIGAGRREQ
-324 DLAVVYSRR
+324 AVIYSRR
-333 FSWLALLVG
+333 FSKLALLVG
-342 LILGATV
+342 LILGIAV
-349 AISAPAI
+349 ALSAPAI
-356 LTLFNVSPQAA
+356 LTLFKVSEQAA
-367 DAAIAMLRIFSMVAP
+367 RAAVAMLWIFSLIAP

-399 DAGFA
+399 DAGFS

-421 LGAVTFQLPVEQV
+421 LGAVTLRLPVEQV
-434 VLLVTAE
+434 VLLITLE

-447 ISLIRLR
+447 IALFRLR
-454 SNRWLHDVAG
+454 SNRWLHEVAIG
-464 QMKSQ
+464 MGEKSRA
-469 PEGE
+469 E

>member
-1 MMIGVFAYKGRI
+1 M
-13 LLKTRQL
+13 KTRLL
-20 DRQFYY
+20 DRLDRPFYRK
-26 QLLTLAAPILL
+26 LLVLAAPIML

-51 MIGRLGENEVAAV
+51 MIGQLGENEVAAV

-69 VFFLFNLIANG
+69 VFFLFNLVANG

-98 RSIHKVVGF
+98 RSVHKVVGL
-107 GLLMNLCIGLLF
+107 GLMMNLCIGLLF
-119 TAAALAFPGPIVRL
+119 TGAACAFPGPIIGL
-133 FSDDEAV
+133 FSDDQAV
-140 VALGIDYLTLVALSY
+140 ISLGIEYLLLAALSY

-170 VGLAWPPMIISGGAV
+170 VGKAWPPMIISAGAV
-185 LVNIALNWVFIFGH
+185 LVNIALNQVFIFGEL
-199 FGAPAMG
+199 GAPAMG

-218 MIETAL
+218 VVEMAL
-224 MLVFCFRPSSPLRG
+224 MLVFCFLPSSPLRG
-238 RLRDTFSFTP
+238 RLREYISFTP
-248 AFAGQVLMKTLPILL
+248 AFTGKVLLKTLPILL
-263 NESFWAVGTMLYVR
+263 NESCWAVGTMLYVR
-277 AYGYIGTHAIAA
+277 AYGHIGTHAIAA
-289 SQISNTVQNLFMVAC
+289 SQICNTVQNLFMVAC

-310 SLVMIGNRIGGGRQ
+310 SLVMIGNQIGAGRREQ
-324 DLAVVYSRR
+324 AVIYSRR
-333 FSWLALLVG
+333 FSKLALLVG
-342 LILGATV
+342 LILGIAV
-349 AISAPAI
+349 ALSAPAI
-356 LTLFNVSPQAA
+356 LTLFKVSEQAA
-367 DAAIAMLRIFSMVAP
+367 RAAVAMLRIFSLIAP

-399 DAGFA
+399 DAGFS

-421 LGAVTFQLPVEQV
+421 LGAVTLRLPVEQV
-434 VLLVTAE
+434 VLLITLE

-447 ISLIRLR
+447 IALFRLR
-454 SNRWLHDVAG
+454 SNRWLHEVAIG
-464 QMKSQ
+464 MGEKSRA
-469 PEGE
+469 E

>member
-1 MMIGVFAYKGRI
+1 M
-13 LLKTRQL
+13 
-20 DRQFYY
+20 
-26 QLLTLAAPILL
+26 L

-51 MIGRLGENEVAAV
+51 MIGQLGENEVAAV

-69 VFFLFNLIANG
+69 VFFLFNLVANG

-98 RSIHKVVGF
+98 RSVHKVVGL
-107 GLLMNLCIGLLF
+107 GLMMNLCIGLLF
-119 TAAALAFPGPIVRL
+119 TGAACAFPGPIIGL
-133 FSDDEAV
+133 FSDDQAV
-140 VALGIDYLTLVALSY
+140 ISLGIEYLLLAALSY

-170 VGLAWPPMIISGGAV
+170 VGKAWPPMIISAGAV
-185 LVNIALNWVFIFGH
+185 LVNIALNQVFIFGEL
-199 FGAPAMG
+199 GAPAMG

-218 MIETAL
+218 VVEMAL
-224 MLVFCFRPSSPLRG
+224 MLVFCFLPSSPLRG
-238 RLRDTFSFTP
+238 RLREYISFTP
-248 AFAGQVLMKTLPILL
+248 AFTGKVLLKTLPILL
-263 NESFWAVGTMLYVR
+263 NESCWAVGTMLYVR
-277 AYGYIGTHAIAA
+277 AYGHIGTHAIAA
-289 SQISNTVQNLFMVAC
+289 SQICNTVQNLFMVAC

-310 SLVMIGNRIGGGRQ
+310 SLVMIGNQIGAGRREQ
-324 DLAVVYSRR
+324 AVIYSRR
-333 FSWLALLVG
+333 FSKLALLVG
-342 LILGATV
+342 LILGIAV
-349 AISAPAI
+349 ALSAPAI
-356 LTLFNVSPQAA
+356 LTLFKVSEQAA
-367 DAAIAMLRIFSMVAP
+367 RAAVAMLRIFSLIAP

-399 DAGFA
+399 DAGFS

-421 LGAVTFQLPVEQV
+421 LGAVTLRLPVEQV
-434 VLLVTAE
+434 VLLITLE

-447 ISLIRLR
+447 IALFRLR
-454 SNRWLHDVAG
+454 SNRWLHEVAIG
-464 QMKSQ
+464 MGEKSRA
-469 PEGE
+469 E